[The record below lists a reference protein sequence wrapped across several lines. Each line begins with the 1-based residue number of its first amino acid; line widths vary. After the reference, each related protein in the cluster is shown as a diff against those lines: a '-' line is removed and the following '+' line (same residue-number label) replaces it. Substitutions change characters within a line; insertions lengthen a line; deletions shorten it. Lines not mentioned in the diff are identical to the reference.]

1 LNFTEVQDG
10 HLRRI
15 NGNHGAQLGRS
26 QLVSL
31 MPFDPFRPGLRPS
44 KEDLFYRTR
53 MRV

>member
-26 QLVSL
+26 QLVFVHAL
-31 MPFDPFRPGLRPS
+31 VPFTYAIQKL
-44 KEDLFYRTR
+44 
-53 MRV
+53 

>member
-31 MPFDPFRPGLRPS
+31 MLIVPFTYAIQKL
-44 KEDLFYRTR
+44 
-53 MRV
+53 